1 VTQRTTFAELTSV
14 GVIDAMAVDA
24 VLTRL
29 AEVMRYVTVFTSRKL
44 VEAQQRKARQVVF
57 ERARLAP
64 GLGRVTFLAA
74 TSLGSSVNVDASV
87 AVHAEF
93 GCCRILDRGGVT
105 QLAVEVRV

>member
-1 VTQRTTFAELTSV
+1 VTQCATFAELILV

-29 AEVMRYVTVFTSRKL
+29 AEVMRYVTVFTSCKL
-44 VEAQQRKARQVVF
+44 VETQQRKSRQIVF
-57 ERARLAP
+57 EGARLAP
-64 GLGRVTFLAA
+64 GLGGVTLLAA
-74 TSLGSSVNVDASV
+74 TPFGSSMNIDASV

-93 GCCRILDRGGVT
+93 GCCRIPDRGGVT